1 MYLVPGHKVAIEIYW
16 KGRLDGMATASNK
29 TYLEKQSKA
38 WRCSLIVFLSVCVCV
53 RAQIPRIK
61 EKAPVP
67 PAGKKGRAEQSSSR
81 AKGIADSTCSR
92 GFYSNHKDLI

>member
-38 WRCSLIVFLSVCVCV
+38 WRCSLIVFLSVCVCESSNPKDKGESASASC
-53 RAQIPRIK
+53 R
-61 EKAPVP
+61 EKRE
-67 PAGKKGRAEQSSSR
+67 GRAVKQ
-81 AKGIADSTCSR
+81 
-92 GFYSNHKDLI
+92 